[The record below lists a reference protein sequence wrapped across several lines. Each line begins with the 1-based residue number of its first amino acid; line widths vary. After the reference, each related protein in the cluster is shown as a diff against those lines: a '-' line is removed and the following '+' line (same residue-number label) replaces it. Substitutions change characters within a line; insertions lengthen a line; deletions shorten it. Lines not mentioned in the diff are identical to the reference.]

1 MYPGNGGGGGATG
14 SMTSDGAGISNIREV
29 FKFSILNMLNF
40 LLKVLKCT
48 QNHNFGCSFRFKFDN
63 EIREICAF
71 SKAIFKLEDRMSSF
85 WC

>member
-29 FKFSILNMLNF
+29 FKFSILKF

-63 EIREICAF
+63 EIREICGF
-71 SKAIFKLEDRMSSF
+71 SKATYNQVS
-85 WC
+85 